1 MMSVAIRGGDLHEP
15 STMDEGITTAQSKPP
30 PFLPICFGTQTGTAR
45 EVSHYI
51 SGLAIERGWKTW
63 VSKSSYQ

>member
-1 MMSVAIRGGDLHEP
+1 MSVAIQGGGLQEP
-15 STMDEGITTAQSKPP
+15 STMDEEITTAQPEPP

-63 VSKSSYQ
+63 VSESSSYL